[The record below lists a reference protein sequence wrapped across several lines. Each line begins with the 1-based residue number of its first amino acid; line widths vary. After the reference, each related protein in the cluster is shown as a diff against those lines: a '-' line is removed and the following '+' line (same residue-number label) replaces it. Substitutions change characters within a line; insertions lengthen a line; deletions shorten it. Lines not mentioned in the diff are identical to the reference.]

1 LWQRELLG
9 SPEDPESTL
18 ARQSEYWRGVLAGVP
33 EELALP
39 FDRVRPVRS
48 SGVGGSVEVEV
59 PEGLS
64 GALER
69 VARENGC
76 TLYMVLQAA
85 V

>member
-18 ARQSEYWRGVLAGVP
+18 ARQTEYWRGALADAP

-39 FDRVRPVRS
+39 FDRPRPTQAS
-48 SGVGGSVEVEV
+48 HLGAAV
-59 PEGLS
+59 PLVLAPELQET
-64 GALER
+64 LER